1 MNEPVTPVDPDV
13 DVHVPGMR
21 GELRPRAWPVLAA
34 ISAGGALGA
43 LARYGISSALPHDP
57 AGFPW
62 STFLV
67 NVSGCLLIG
76 VLMTLIDQVWTGRRL
91 LRPFWGVGVLG
102 GFTTF
107 STYILDIHQAMR
119 AGAPGVA
126 LAYLAATLVAALL
139 AVWVGMAITSQA
151 LAIARRRSERRRQR

>member
-1 MNEPVTPVDPDV
+1 MHEPVTPVDSDV

-21 GELRPRAWPVLAA
+21 EELRPHAWPVLAA
-34 ISAGGALGA
+34 ISAGGVLGA
-43 LARYGISSALPHDP
+43 LARYGISSSLPHGP
-57 AGFPW
+57 TGFPW

-76 VLMTLIDQVWTGRRL
+76 VLMTLVDQVWTGRRL

-102 GFTTF
+102 GYTTF

-126 LAYLAATLVAALL
+126 LAYLAATLVAALP
-139 AVWVGMAITSQA
+139 AVWAGTTITRQA
-151 LAIARRRSERRRQR
+151 LALARRRSERGRQR